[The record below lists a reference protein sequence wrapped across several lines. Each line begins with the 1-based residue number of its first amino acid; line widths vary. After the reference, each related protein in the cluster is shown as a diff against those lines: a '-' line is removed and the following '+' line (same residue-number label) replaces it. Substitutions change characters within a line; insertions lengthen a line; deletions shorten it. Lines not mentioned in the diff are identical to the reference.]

1 MIHCLLTLSHM
12 TNSSDCSAGR
22 LGTWFIIVS
31 IGTSDCL
38 AQTRLLTMNNYLI
51 LDTTISFMQ
60 DWEWIYT
67 FAFHSYSRVKIR
79 PITSKPTSCRQAT
92 CFSFQNSSFWPRFF
106 NQMIYLNT
114 HGLMTWT
121 TINDS
126 QLNQILP
133 LVACKNLEF
142 TNDHRQVTNVL
153 KFYCFTATDTA
164 LGLIWVWIS
173 SFHPWEL
180 SPVKLFVTV
189 TFFRPYLH
197 TQKRK
202 IRKATRLIV
211 LLFNVWCDQ
220 AKWVWKWVWKK

>member
-1 MIHCLLTLSHM
+1 MWRRKKIAKQCNTGLKLNLQILMIHCLLTLSHM

-142 TNDHRQVTNVL
+142 TNDHRI
-153 KFYCFTATDTA
+153 F
-164 LGLIWVWIS
+164 IS
-173 SFHPWEL
+173 SL
-180 SPVKLFVTV
+180 SL
-189 TFFRPYLH
+189 
-197 TQKRK
+197 KRETYSW
-202 IRKATRLIV
+202 RQLVRCDRSQMFWNSIV
-211 LLFNVWCDQ
+211 LLPQ
-220 AKWVWKWVWKK
+220 TLL